1 MLTSLKLHNFKCFED
16 LELSL
21 CNLNVFTGMNGA
33 GKSTI
38 LQSLLLLAQ
47 SADSIENTGKIR
59 LNGSFEELGVG
70 SDILYEKAVSDD
82 IEISYRYDG
91 EAFSYQMHNSAA
103 DEIQTITGEK
113 AERPFKDTHI
123 IYLSAYR
130 IAPQKLYHI
139 TDENMLCNREFD
151 KSGEYVIQYL
161 DRFRND
167 DVKNQNILRGT
178 DRDRSLG
185 KQTDYWMDLIS
196 PGVRP
201 EIYINDLARTAELRF
216 SYKKGRDLTNA
227 YRSINV
233 GFGITYVL
241 PVVVSL
247 LTAQPGDII
256 ILENPEAHIHPKG
269 QRMLGEMIAAAS
281 ASGAQIMVETH
292 SDHVLNGIRLAVK
305 NRVIRCDTVKLYYLF
320 QKDDAN
326 DAEENYTHECVS
338 PIIDED
344 GMLNEWPEGFFDEWD
359 NALMELLS

>member
-130 IAPQKLYHI
+130 IGNLIKAV
-139 TDENMLCNREFD
+139 NMLSNIWID
-151 KSGEYVIQYL
+151 SGMMMLKTRIFCAERIGI
-161 DRFRND
+161 DRLES
-167 DVKNQNILRGT
+167 KQNIG
-178 DRDRSLG
+178 
-185 KQTDYWMDLIS
+185 WI
-196 PGVRP
+196 
-201 EIYINDLARTAELRF
+201 
-216 SYKKGRDLTNA
+216 
-227 YRSINV
+227 
-233 GFGITYVL
+233 
-241 PVVVSL
+241 
-247 LTAQPGDII
+247 
-256 ILENPEAHIHPKG
+256 
-269 QRMLGEMIAAAS
+269 
-281 ASGAQIMVETH
+281 
-292 SDHVLNGIRLAVK
+292 
-305 NRVIRCDTVKLYYLF
+305 
-320 QKDDAN
+320 
-326 DAEENYTHECVS
+326 
-338 PIIDED
+338 
-344 GMLNEWPEGFFDEWD
+344 
-359 NALMELLS
+359 

>member
-185 KQTDYWMDLIS
+185 KQTEYWMDLIS

-216 SYKKGRDLTNA
+216 SYKKGRSNE
-227 YRSINV
+227 R
-233 GFGITYVL
+233 
-241 PVVVSL
+241 VSKHKCWIWNNL
-247 LTAQPGDII
+247 CAAGSCFPADSTTGRHYYS
-256 ILENPEAHIHPKG
+256 PEAHIHPKG

>member
-167 DVKNQNILRGT
+167 DVKNQNILR
-178 DRDRSLG
+178 
-185 KQTDYWMDLIS
+185 
-196 PGVRP
+196 P

-233 GFGITYVL
+233 GFGIIYVL

>member
-21 CNLNVFTGMNGA
+21 SNLNVFTGVNGA

-59 LNGSFEELGVG
+59 LNGAFEELGTG
-70 SDILYEKAVSDD
+70 SDILYEKALSDD
-82 IEISYRYDG
+82 IEITYLHN
-91 EAFSYQMHNSAA
+91 EKKFSYQIHNSAA
-103 DEIQTITGEK
+103 DEIQTLVGGK
-113 AERPFKDTHI
+113 QERPFKDTHI

-139 TDENMLCNREFD
+139 TDESMLRNREFD

-167 DVKNQNILRGT
+167 DVQNQNILRGT
-178 DRDRSLG
+178 DKDRSLG
-185 KQTDYWMDLIS
+185 KQTEYWMDLIS

-201 EIYINDLARTAELRF
+201 EIFINDLARTAELRF

-256 ILENPEAHIHPKG
+256 ILENPEAHIHPRG

-292 SDHVLNGIRLAVK
+292 SDHILNGIRLAVK
-305 NRVIRCDTVKLYYLF
+305 NRAVRCNTVKLYYLF
-320 QKDDAN
+320 QKN
-326 DAEENYTHECVS
+326 DVDIAGEPYTHECIS
-338 PIIDED
+338 PVIDED
-344 GMLNEWPEGFFDEWD
+344 GMLSEWPEGFFDEWD

>member
-185 KQTDYWMDLIS
+185 KQTEYWMDLIS

-216 SYKKGRDLTNA
+216 SYK
-227 YRSINV
+227 
-233 GFGITYVL
+233 
-241 PVVVSL
+241 
-247 LTAQPGDII
+247 
-256 ILENPEAHIHPKG
+256 
-269 QRMLGEMIAAAS
+269 
-281 ASGAQIMVETH
+281 
-292 SDHVLNGIRLAVK
+292 
-305 NRVIRCDTVKLYYLF
+305 
-320 QKDDAN
+320 
-326 DAEENYTHECVS
+326 
-338 PIIDED
+338 
-344 GMLNEWPEGFFDEWD
+344 
-359 NALMELLS
+359 

>member
-139 TDENMLCNREFD
+139 TDENI
-151 KSGEYVIQYL
+151 IQYL

-185 KQTDYWMDLIS
+185 KQTEYWMDLIS